1 LFPALLQFLRRR
13 SGATHAH
20 SSGRIRFETARETI
34 PIHNLPLVLV
44 HTVDFSE
51 ILHQLIDGLSH
62 YYIIYRVSTIQGG
75 AWFLPSKKNMIL
87 TNLNGNKATLA

>member
-1 LFPALLQFLRRR
+1 MFNFGWNQKFTPGIKQGPKVLGFQIALFPALLQFLRRR

-62 YYIIYRVSTIQGG
+62 Y
-75 AWFLPSKKNMIL
+75 L
-87 TNLNGNKATLA
+87 